1 MQLFALLA
9 LCLVAA
15 AVAIVLGQY
24 KKEYAIAV
32 TVAAGAMLITAT
44 ASFVIRPVTEIVDKL
59 RNAGVNTEFLFVAI
73 KALGLGYV
81 TQFIADTCRDF
92 GQTSLAAKAEFVGR
106 AAMFVIS
113 LPLINS
119 LFDAVASLVG

>member
-32 TVAAGAMLITAT
+32 TVAVGAMLIMSA
-44 ASFVIRPVTEIVDKL
+44 ASFVIRPITEIADKL
-59 RNAGVNTEFLFVAI
+59 RNAGVNTEFFFVAI

-119 LFDAVASLVG
+119 LFDAVTSLVG

>member
-44 ASFVIRPVTEIVDKL
+44 ASFVIRPITEIVDKL
-59 RNAGVNTEFLFVAI
+59 RNAGVNTEFFFVAI

-119 LFDAVASLVG
+119 LFDAVTSLVG

>member
-32 TVAAGAMLITAT
+32 TVAAGALLITAT
-44 ASFVIRPVTEIVDKL
+44 ASFVIRPITEIADKL
-59 RNAGVNTEFLFVAI
+59 RNAGVNTEFFFVAI

-119 LFDAVASLVG
+119 LFDAVTSLVG

>member
-9 LCLVAA
+9 LCLTAATVA
-15 AVAIVLGQY
+15 VVLGQY
-24 KKEYAIAV
+24 KKEYAVAV
-32 TVAAGAMLITAT
+32 TVAAGAMLITAV
-44 ASFVIRPVTEIVDKL
+44 ASFVIRPVTEIADKL
-59 RNAGVNTEFLFVAI
+59 RNAGVNTEFFFVAI

-106 AAMFVIS
+106 AAMFSIS

>member
-59 RNAGVNTEFLFVAI
+59 RNAGVNTEFFFVAI

>member
-15 AVAIVLGQY
+15 AVAIVLSQY

-59 RNAGVNTEFLFVAI
+59 RNAGVNTEFFFVAI

-119 LFDAVASLVG
+119 LFDAVTSLVG

>member
-9 LCLVAA
+9 LCLVTA

-44 ASFVIRPVTEIVDKL
+44 ASFVIRPITEIVDKL
-59 RNAGVNTEFLFVAI
+59 RNAGVNTEFFFVAI

-119 LFDAVASLVG
+119 LFDAVTSLVG

>member
-44 ASFVIRPVTEIVDKL
+44 ASFVIRPITEIADKL
-59 RNAGVNTEFLFVAI
+59 RNAGVNTEFFFVAI

-119 LFDAVASLVG
+119 LFDAVTSLVG

>member
-9 LCLVAA
+9 LCLVTA

-44 ASFVIRPVTEIVDKL
+44 ATFVIRPITEIADKL
-59 RNAGVNTEFLFVAI
+59 RNAGVNTEFFFVAI

-119 LFDAVASLVG
+119 LFDAVTSLVG

>member
-9 LCLVAA
+9 LCLVTA

-44 ASFVIRPVTEIVDKL
+44 ASFVIRPITEIADKL
-59 RNAGVNTEFLFVAI
+59 RNAGVNTEFFFVAI

-119 LFDAVASLVG
+119 LFDAVTSLVG

>member
-24 KKEYAIAV
+24 KKEYAVAV

-44 ASFVIRPVTEIVDKL
+44 ASFVIRPITEIADKL
-59 RNAGVNTEFLFVAI
+59 RNAGVNTEFFFVAI

-119 LFDAVASLVG
+119 LFDAVTSLVG

>member
-44 ASFVIRPVTEIVDKL
+44 ASFVIRPITEIADKL
-59 RNAGVNTEFLFVAI
+59 RNAGVNTEFFFVAI

-81 TQFIADTCRDF
+81 TQFIADTSREY
-92 GQTSLAAKAEFVGR
+92 GQTTLAAKAEFVGR

-119 LFDAVASLVG
+119 LFDAVTSLVG

>member
-44 ASFVIRPVTEIVDKL
+44 ASFVIRPITEIADKF
-59 RNAGVNTEFLFVAI
+59 RNAGVKTEFFFVAI

-119 LFDAVASLVG
+119 LFDAVTSLVG

>member
-44 ASFVIRPVTEIVDKL
+44 ASFVIRPITEIVDKL
-59 RNAGVNTEFLFVAI
+59 RNAGINTEFFFVAI

-119 LFDAVASLVG
+119 LFDAVTSLVG

>member
-15 AVAIVLGQY
+15 AGAIVLGQY

-44 ASFVIRPVTEIVDKL
+44 ASFVIRPITEIVDKL

>member
-44 ASFVIRPVTEIVDKL
+44 ASFVIRPITEIADKL
-59 RNAGVNTEFLFVAI
+59 RNAGVNTEFFFVAI

>member
-32 TVAAGAMLITAT
+32 TVAAGAMLIMSA
-44 ASFVIRPVTEIVDKL
+44 ASFVIRPITEIADKL
-59 RNAGVNTEFLFVAI
+59 RNAGVNTEFFFVAI

-119 LFDAVASLVG
+119 LFDAVTSLVG

>member
-59 RNAGVNTEFLFVAI
+59 RNAGVNTEFFFVAI

-119 LFDAVASLVG
+119 LFDAVTSLVG

>member
-1 MQLFALLA
+1 MDILKTLGICLIVAVLCVLLRQYKPEYALLISA
-9 LCLVAA
+9 LGGTMLLLFLVGQ
-15 AVAIVLGQY
+15 IVPAFSSLKTFLSRFGLEAFY
-24 KKEYAIAV
+24 F
-32 TVAAGAMLITAT
+32 TVAL
-44 ASFVIRPVTEIVDKL
+44 
-59 RNAGVNTEFLFVAI
+59 
-73 KALGLGYV
+73 KAVGIGYI

-119 LFDAVASLVG
+119 LFDAVTSLVG

>member
-9 LCLVAA
+9 LCVVTA

-44 ASFVIRPVTEIVDKL
+44 ASFVIRPITEIVDKL
-59 RNAGVNTEFLFVAI
+59 RNAGVNTEFFFVAI

-119 LFDAVASLVG
+119 LFDAVTSLVG

>member
-44 ASFVIRPVTEIVDKL
+44 ASFVIRPITEIVDKL
-59 RNAGVNTEFLFVAI
+59 RNAGVNTEFFFVAI